1 MPDEILEE
9 MKIETAAE
17 TVNTVQKGKIF
28 FISPQ
33 ALKSGTAFFLITII
47 KEPTNIK
54 HPWKSPL
61 LFKTQFSPI
70 MNKTRLTI
78 AATKDPMAII

>member
-28 FISPQ
+28 FISP
-33 ALKSGTAFFLITII
+33 
-47 KEPTNIK
+47 
-54 HPWKSPL
+54 
-61 LFKTQFSPI
+61 
-70 MNKTRLTI
+70 
-78 AATKDPMAII
+78 